1 MTLKEV
7 LSLRIFRVQQFCS
20 RHPSFS
26 SRKFGAFLTMQFFL
40 AMKLGGNRN
49 QRQYLIRYIEVF
61 QIRKILT
68 DSFIYQ
74 DASQQYQ
81 EHFEFLLEWLILTG
95 CKRYQLEYL
104 ELAIELGSYPAR
116 AFYAIIVMNRR
127 LETRVQQQ
135 AFALLQGGNAICCP
149 HCTGALA
156 LFFAFN
162 TSISPRERN
171 KGGATIDC
179 WFFQACISASRGS
192 WIGKRLVVK
201 LLEIYASSSDDAGR
215 PLRIN
220 SNDFL
225 KNMFPNFR
233 KQSIDQS
240 MMLSMSEDLE
250 NELRADPDVLLR
262 F

>member
-1 MTLKEV
+1 MTFKDV
-7 LSLRIFRVQQFCS
+7 LSFRIFRAQHFCS
-20 RHPSFS
+20 RHPGFS
-26 SRKFGAFLTMQFFL
+26 SRKFGAFLTMQFFI

-49 QRQYLIRYIEVF
+49 QRRYLIRYLEVF
-61 QIRKILT
+61 QIRKILA

-81 EHFEFLLEWLILTG
+81 EHSKFLLEWLILTG

-127 LETRVQQQ
+127 LGKEAQQQ

-162 TSISPRERN
+162 TDISPRERN

-201 LLEIYASSSDDAGR
+201 LLEVYASSSDDAGR

-225 KNMFPNFR
+225 KNRFPDFC
-233 KQSIDQS
+233 KPSIDRS
-240 MMLSMSEDLE
+240 RMLNMAEDLK
-250 NELRADPDVLLR
+250 NELRADPDVLLV